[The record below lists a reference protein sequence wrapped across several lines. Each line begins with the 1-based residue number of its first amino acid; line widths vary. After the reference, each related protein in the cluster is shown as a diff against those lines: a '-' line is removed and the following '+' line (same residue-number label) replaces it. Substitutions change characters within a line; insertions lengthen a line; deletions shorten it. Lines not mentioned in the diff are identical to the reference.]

1 MLSWKNKK
9 DNKKRYKF
17 LQAEKKRLIL
27 KFCLQRKLQSKT
39 RIQLSIR
46 HYKLKGKQTII
57 QNRCLQSSNSR
68 SVYRQYKLS
77 RMFLKNNA
85 HKGFL
90 PGLIK
95 YNW

>member
-17 LQAEKKRLIL
+17 LQGEKKRLIL
-27 KFCLQRKLQSKT
+27 KFCLQRRFKSST

-46 HYKLKGKQTII
+46 NYKLKGTKTIV
-57 QNRCLQSSNSR
+57 QNRCLVSSNSR

-77 RMFLKNNA
+77 RMFLKNYA

>member
-1 MLSWKNKK
+1 MLFWKNKK

-27 KFCLQRKLQSKT
+27 KFCLQRKLKAST
-39 RIQLSIR
+39 RVQLSIR
-46 HYKLKGKQTII
+46 YYNLKGKQTVI
-57 QNRCLQSSNSR
+57 QNRCLQSSNAH

-77 RMFLKNNA
+77 RMFLKNYA
-85 HKGFL
+85 HKGLL
-90 PGLIK
+90 PGVIK